1 MGCVVQK
8 KKSQTRPK
16 MAQILGFT
24 CRNFNTDIINMLNE
38 LKKIFFKE
46 LKESMVLIKECLQ
59 ENSWKLKIYHIKV
72 LKLKILITEWK
83 Y

>member
-1 MGCVVQK
+1 MLSN

-16 MAQILGFT
+16 TAQILGFT
-24 CRNFNTDIINMLNE
+24 CRNFNTDIINMLKE
-38 LKKIFFKE
+38 LKIFFKE